1 MTVAPESSRYT
12 TVAIILH
19 WLIAILLVSLIA
31 VGWWMEDLGE
41 AARAGEISF
50 DFTRAVYNWHK
61 TIGILVLLLSLARL
75 GWRFTHPVPALPST
89 MKSWEALGA
98 RAAHIGFYV
107 VMIGMPLIGWA
118 MVSHSSLPT
127 RLFNVEGF
135 NLPGLPVP
143 ESEFLH
149 EALESAHSAGAWV
162 IIVLL
167 VLHAGAALK
176 HHFLDRDGVLNR
188 MVPGLNV
195 PPQNTTD

>member
-1 MTVAPESSRYT
+1 MTAAPEASRYT

-19 WLIAILLVSLIA
+19 WLIAAMLVSLIA

-61 TIGILVLLLSLARL
+61 TAGILVLILSLARL
-75 GWRFTHPVPALPST
+75 GWRFTHPVPALPSG
-89 MKSWEALGA
+89 MKPWEKL
-98 RAAHIGFYV
+98 AAKVTHIGFYV
-107 VMIGMPLIGWA
+107 AMIGIPLIGWA

-143 ESEFLH
+143 DSELLH
-149 EALESAHSAGAWV
+149 EVLESAHGAGAWV

-167 VLHAGAALK
+167 ALHAGAALK
-176 HHFLDRDGVLNR
+176 HHVLDRDGVLNR
-188 MVPGLNV
+188 MVPGLNI
-195 PPQNTTD
+195 PPQTGKD

>member
-1 MTVAPESSRYT
+1 MTATPEAKRYT

-19 WLIAILLVSLIA
+19 WLIAVMLVSLVF

-50 DFTRAVYNWHK
+50 GQVQAVYNWHK
-61 TIGILVLLLSLARL
+61 TAGILVLLLSLARL
-75 GWRFTHPVPALPST
+75 GWRFTHPVPALPAT
-89 MKSWEALGA
+89 MKPWEALGA

-118 MVSHSSLPT
+118 MVSNSSLPT
-127 RLFNVEGF
+127 RLFNIEGF

-143 ESEFLH
+143 DVEAVH
-149 EALESAHSAGAWV
+149 EVLGSAHSAGGWV
-162 IIVLL
+162 ILMLL
-167 VLHAGAALK
+167 ALHAGAALK

-195 PPQNTTD
+195 PPQNAQD